1 MKRLSIIAFM
11 FLCTGGAFAQDRVIT
26 KDGDVFEAY
35 RIDIGGTYV
44 YYTKEDKDDAALQK
58 IAKADVLMI
67 KKKDGTKI
75 DVTEYAPN
83 TASSQTTQ
91 AANYEQPGITQ
102 VKPEDLSAEA
112 KAANDALIKKINA
125 PVELVVKE
133 KHKEDIGKKEAN
145 SSYACFGIDQSKSV
159 LCNEDIEINMEI
171 GLLYKE
177 KKKSPAKWSTL
188 SNYVYTS
195 NPAIRFSIKNKSS
208 QTLYLDL
215 ANTFYVTMGQST
227 CYYIPSSTTTSS
239 TSSGGGSVNIGS
251 ITGAL
256 GIGGAVGTLANG
268 VNVGGGSSNTTSNT
282 TFSQRIIAVA
292 PLSTV
297 NLSPQYLF
305 CNEPKKIAAGLEY
318 ELVYSNYSYIY
329 CANANF
335 PSEPQTSAMMFGDH
349 YVYNPESSP
358 VKMSFFVAYSK
369 TENCTSTNVLPLHFY
384 LKDMLG
390 SVYST
395 LGTGAWDEKKNND
408 IPCIKI
414 RVTDNKKEESFPK
427 Q

>member
-1 MKRLSIIAFM
+1 M

-44 YYTKEDKDDAALQK
+44 YYTKEDKDDVALQK

-83 TASSQTTQ
+83 TASSQTAQ

-112 KAANDALIKKINA
+112 KAANDALIAKINA
-125 PVELVVKE
+125 PVELEVKE
-133 KHKEDIGKKEAN
+133 KHQEDMGKKEATAG
-145 SSYACFGIDQSKSV
+145 YACFGIVPNSV
-159 LCNEDIEINMEI
+159 LCNEDIEVSMEI
-171 GLLYKE
+171 RRLYKAS
-177 KKKSPAKWSTL
+177 KKSPAEWDGGRDRYGL
-188 SNYVYTS
+188 LLE
-195 NPAIRFSIKNKSS
+195 NPGIRFSIKNKTS
-208 QTLYLDL
+208 QTLYMDL
-215 ANTFYVTMGQST
+215 ANTFYVTMEQST

-282 TFSQRIIAVA
+282 TFSQRIIAIA

-305 CNEPKKIAAGLEY
+305 CNEEKDISTGLKY
-318 ELVYSNYSYIY
+318 RLVKGVDFSYIY
-329 CANANF
+329 GIFANF
-335 PSEPQTSAMMFGDH
+335 SPESQAGAMMYGDH

-369 TENCTSTNVLPLHFY
+369 TENCTSTNVLPSYFY
-384 LKDMLG
+384 LKDMVG
-390 SVYST
+390 HKYYS
-395 LGTGAWDEKKNND
+395 DKIKNND
-408 IPCIKI
+408 IPFVTIGI
-414 RVTDNKKEESFPK
+414 TDNKKMDSFPK